1 MGVAGTCCNTVWLG
15 VADVRTCGELL
26 LVSTSAVIAG
36 RIKKLELVKV
46 MILPQLDMF
55 DGIRQLRSK

>member
-36 RIKKLELVKV
+36 RIRELKL
-46 MILPQLDMF
+46 IY
-55 DGIRQLRSK
+55 IYIHTYIHTYIHI